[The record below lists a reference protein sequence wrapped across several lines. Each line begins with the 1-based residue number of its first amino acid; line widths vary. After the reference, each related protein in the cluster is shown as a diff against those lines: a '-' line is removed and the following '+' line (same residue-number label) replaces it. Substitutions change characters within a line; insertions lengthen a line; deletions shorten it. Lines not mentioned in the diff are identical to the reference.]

1 MIKTVFINLGSLFV
15 FFLLSCIF
23 FNVPQEIGNLLLF
36 EVILLWLCNEAWYWL
51 SASLIIFGGLFGEL
65 FRKTISD
72 KGIKAFYHISSLVL
86 LVLPPL
92 LYALMYFAD
101 KLSNGGMQTYLG
113 VPFSTSLFLCSY
125 IGIIVLWLFSL
136 FQTITPFSVDILFTK
151 TFEPELFWKRIPEAD
166 ASHDRNTSET
176 ISACPPSLPQQG
188 VSETKADFGDEP
200 PVSLQSSNL
209 LPQHETML
217 KEAVTPDEEILYTG
231 RPVLTIDNQY
241 AKRDFIIG
249 CCISPVVI
257 ISLLICIKSFLT
269 NSADTAYTLAC
280 CMSGIFTI
288 LFGYVSFVCLMSPTH
303 WKRKLGKVSY
313 ALTDKRIFIFENKS
327 FTNYNFSDK
336 LCIQT
341 EMLGNNVGNIY
352 LAKSGKLNSLL
363 NGIFGKGKVQA
374 VDTTVTVSLS
384 KPMIHLFQVGEAGKI
399 LALIRECQQK
409 AGVTP

>member
-1 MIKTVFINLGSLFV
+1 MIKSLYINLGSLFV

-36 EVILLWLCNEAWYWL
+36 EMILLWLCNEAWYWL
-51 SASLIIFGGLFGEL
+51 SSALIVYSGLLCSL

-72 KGIKAFYHISSLVL
+72 KGVRVFYRISSLVL
-86 LVLPPL
+86 LVMPPL
-92 LYALMYFAD
+92 LYALLYFAD
-101 KLSNGGMQTYLG
+101 RLSDGGMQTYLG

-125 IGIIVLWLFSL
+125 IGVIVLWLFSL

-151 TFEPELFWKRIPEAD
+151 TFEPELFWERIPEVGTARD
-166 ASHDRNTSET
+166 GNTSET
-176 ISACPPSLPQQG
+176 AAACPPPLPQQG
-188 VSETKADFGDEP
+188 FSETKAEFGGVP
-200 PVSLQSSNL
+200 PVFLQSSNL

-217 KEAVTPDEEILYTG
+217 KEEVSSDEVLLYTG
-231 RPVLTIDNQY
+231 RPILSMNNKY
-241 AKRDFIIG
+241 AQRDFIIG

-257 ISLLICIKSFLT
+257 ISLLICIQCFT
-269 NSADTAYTLAC
+269 EAGADTVYTLAC

-313 ALTDKRIFIFENKS
+313 ALTDKRIFIFENKA

-352 LAKSGKLNSLL
+352 LSKSGKLNSLL
-363 NGIFGKGKVQA
+363 KSVFGKGKVQTA
-374 VDTTVTVSLS
+374 DITVSVSLS
-384 KPMIHLFQVGEAGKI
+384 KPMTHLFQVSDPAKI
-399 LALIRECQQK
+399 LALIKEYQQ
-409 AGVTP
+409 GND